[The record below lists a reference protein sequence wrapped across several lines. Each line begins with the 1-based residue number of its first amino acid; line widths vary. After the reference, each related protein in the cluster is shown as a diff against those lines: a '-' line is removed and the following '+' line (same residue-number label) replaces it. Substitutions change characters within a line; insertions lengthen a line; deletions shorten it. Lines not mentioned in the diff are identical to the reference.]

1 MNSTTLGAVMEKEE
15 NERAH
20 NEIEQQVTADLVSD
34 WKEPSTR
41 GDIRNFAV
49 RMDLQFGKLERR
61 FDKIDGR
68 FDKVDAKFE
77 SIDARFDKVDAKV
90 ESIDA
95 RFDKVDA
102 KFESID
108 ARFDKVDA
116 KFESIDARFDK
127 VDAKFESIDA
137 RFDKVDAKF
146 DTFKSE
152 IITLINTSG
161 LRYVGAMITANI
173 AMFAIF
179 EKFFAS

>member
-61 FDKIDGR
+61 FDK
-68 FDKVDAKFE
+68 
-77 SIDARFDKVDAKV
+77 
-90 ESIDA
+90 IDA

>member
-1 MNSTTLGAVMEKEE
+1 MEKEE

-77 SIDARFDKVDAKV
+77 SIDARFDKVDAK
-90 ESIDA
+90 
-95 RFDKVDA
+95 
-102 KFESID
+102 
-108 ARFDKVDA
+108 
-116 KFESIDARFDK
+116 
-127 VDAKFESIDA
+127 
-137 RFDKVDAKF
+137 F

>member
-41 GDIRNFAV
+41 GDVRNFAV

-61 FDKIDGR
+61 FDKIDG
-68 FDKVDAKFE
+68 
-77 SIDARFDKVDAKV
+77 
-90 ESIDA
+90 
-95 RFDKVDA
+95 
-102 KFESID
+102 
-108 ARFDKVDA
+108 
-116 KFESIDARFDK
+116 RFDK

>member
-68 FDKVDAKFE
+68 FDKVDAK
-77 SIDARFDKVDAKV
+77 V
-90 ESIDA
+90 
-95 RFDKVDA
+95 
-102 KFESID
+102 ESID

>member
-116 KFESIDARFDK
+116 KF
-127 VDAKFESIDA
+127 
-137 RFDKVDAKF
+137 

>member
-1 MNSTTLGAVMEKEE
+1 
-15 NERAH
+15 
-20 NEIEQQVTADLVSD
+20 
-34 WKEPSTR
+34 
-41 GDIRNFAV
+41 
-49 RMDLQFGKLERR
+49 
-61 FDKIDGR
+61 
-68 FDKVDAKFE
+68 
-77 SIDARFDKVDAKV
+77 
-90 ESIDA
+90 
-95 RFDKVDA
+95 

>member
-1 MNSTTLGAVMEKEE
+1 MEKEE

-61 FDKIDGR
+61 FDKIDG
-68 FDKVDAKFE
+68 
-77 SIDARFDKVDAKV
+77 
-90 ESIDA
+90 